1 MFGKKEKQVT
11 DELDEQVKRVMGIRF
26 LDSNIDPMGRV
37 IYSFVIIYKD
47 NRREILEAAAD
58 DPLLQALLPKEI

>member
-26 LDSNIDPMGRV
+26 LDSNIDQMGRV